1 MPKSGIMT
9 ANDSDEPVKW
19 TPPHERKDGPW
30 EDHELEM
37 AGNDMERADQIRGN
51 PKMMDAMAKHH
62 AKKAKHHK
70 KLAEGMKGHKKRGLI
85 SEKAFEKASKSRDA

>member
-9 ANDSDEPVKW
+9 ANDSDEPVKY

-30 EDHELEM
+30 DEYELED
-37 AGNDMERADQIRGN
+37 GGRTMERADQIRGN

-62 AKKAKHHK
+62 SKKAKKHRK
-70 KLAEGMKGHKKRGLI
+70 MAQGMRDHMKRGLI